1 MFPKLGVTSASSTSV
16 VVTPGGF
23 VAALPTVTSD
33 SDSSKDNR
41 CAWVDMTAEAD
52 VGRRLEWRTGEAA
65 LDEGSG
71 AE

>member
-1 MFPKLGVTSASSTSV
+1 MTSASSTSV
-16 VVTPGGF
+16 L
-23 VAALPTVTSD
+23 VASRGLNEALPAVTSD

>member
-1 MFPKLGVTSASSTSV
+1 MTSASSTSV
-16 VVTPGGF
+16 LVASGGF
-23 VAALPTVTSD
+23 VEALPAVTSH
-33 SDSSKDNR
+33 SDSSKDKC